1 MVDDDHTLL
10 DRWCAGDS
18 IAGSVLF
25 KRHFATLY
33 RFFEHKTDGEV
44 DDLVQ
49 ETFLQCVRGRETF
62 KRQSTFRTYLF
73 AIARHV
79 LFQHWRKVATSRPMI
94 EFNEVS
100 IEALTTSVGTR
111 LARRAERAQLLAVL
125 RTLPLDQQLLL
136 EMFYWEGLDRDQ
148 LAEVFDV
155 ETATIGSRLFRAR
168 RALQDGLRVEA
179 RGSDADLDA
188 WARSLAR
195 DEDGDGNGT
204 GNGDGTGSGNGTG
217 NGTSTGD

>member
-1 MVDDDHTLL
+1 MVEDNTLL
-10 DRWCAGDS
+10 DRWCAGDTA
-18 IAGSVLF
+18 AGNVLF

-62 KRQSTFRTYLF
+62 RRQSTFRTYLF

-79 LFQHWRKVATSRPMI
+79 LFQHWRKVTTSRPTI
-94 EFNEVS
+94 DFDATS

-111 LARRAERAQLLAVL
+111 LARHAERAQLLAVL

-148 LAEVFDV
+148 LAEVFEV

-168 RALQDGLRVEA
+168 QALQDGLRVDA
-179 RGSDADLDA
+179 RGSDHDLDA

-195 DEDGDGNGT
+195 DHGA
-204 GNGDGTGSGNGTG
+204 
-217 NGTSTGD
+217 